1 MTQVHDFSLSLI
13 CLSQAV
19 AAEAATETT
28 TAKAVAKVTTTEAS
42 RPALETAA
50 RLLLAIRP

>member
-19 AAEAATETT
+19 AAEAATETKT
-28 TAKAVAKVTTTEAS
+28 S
-42 RPALETAA
+42 RPEAQTSSATSEHTNAGK
-50 RLLLAIRP
+50 

>member
-19 AAEAATETT
+19 AAEAATEANT
-28 TAKAVAKVTTTEAS
+28 S
-42 RPALETAA
+42 RPEAADQKTSNENATAN
-50 RLLLAIRP
+50 R

>member
-19 AAEAATETT
+19 AAEAATE
-28 TAKAVAKVTTTEAS
+28 AKTGPTETQSSNVSSERSASAK
-42 RPALETAA
+42 
-50 RLLLAIRP
+50 